1 MREQA
6 DEALERLGLADV
18 ADRPAGGLPYGTLK
32 RVEIARALCQQPRL
46 LMLDEPASGLSHEEV
61 DELGGLIVSLRD
73 DLDLT
78 VLLVE
83 HHMGMVMRISD
94 TVVVLEFG
102 RKIADGPPARGP
114 GGRARHRGLP
124 GGERVSLLEV
134 SDLEAGYGPVTV
146 LRGISFSVD
155 EGRIVTVLGPNGAG
169 KTTTLRA
176 LSGMVRRAGEI
187 RFDGKDVSG
196 YSPEKMARQSVAHVP
211 EGRGTFTGLTVEENL
226 RVGAYPR
233 RDKRRRS
240 RRTCKRCFG
249 YFPRLEERRA
259 QHAGSLSGGEQ
270 QMLAI
275 ARALMLRPRLMLLD
289 EPSLGLA
296 PKLTRELFEILE
308 KIAREEGVTL
318 LLVEQNANL
327 VLKFADDAYVLEAGR
342 IVLSGTAKEIEAD
355 EGIRRSYLG
364 F

>member
-1 MREQA
+1 M
-6 DEALERLGLADV
+6 
-18 ADRPAGGLPYGTLK
+18 
-32 RVEIARALCQQPRL
+32 
-46 LMLDEPASGLSHEEV
+46 
-61 DELGGLIVSLRD
+61 
-73 DLDLT
+73 
-78 VLLVE
+78 
-83 HHMGMVMRISD
+83 
-94 TVVVLEFG
+94 
-102 RKIADGPPARGP
+102 
-114 GGRARHRGLP
+114 
-124 GGERVSLLEV
+124 SLLEIEA
-134 SDLEAGYGPVTV
+134 LEAGYGPVTV

-176 LSGMVRRAGEI
+176 LSGSIRRSGTI
-187 RFDGKDVSG
+187 RFDGEDVSKAT
-196 YSPEKMARQSVAHVP
+196 PEKLARKQVAHVP

-233 RDKRRRS
+233 KDKAGVAEDM
-240 RRTCKRCFG
+240 KRCFG

-259 QHAGSLSGGEQ
+259 QHAGAMSGGEQ

-296 PKLTRELFEILE
+296 PKLTAELFKILE
-308 KIAREEGVTL
+308 RIAREEGVTL

-327 VLKFADDAYVLEAGR
+327 VLKFADDAHVLEAGR
-342 IVLSGTAKEIEAD
+342 IVLSGTAAEIQAD

-364 F
+364 V

>member
-1 MREQA
+1 M
-6 DEALERLGLADV
+6 
-18 ADRPAGGLPYGTLK
+18 
-32 RVEIARALCQQPRL
+32 
-46 LMLDEPASGLSHEEV
+46 
-61 DELGGLIVSLRD
+61 
-73 DLDLT
+73 
-78 VLLVE
+78 
-83 HHMGMVMRISD
+83 
-94 TVVVLEFG
+94 
-102 RKIADGPPARGP
+102 
-114 GGRARHRGLP
+114 
-124 GGERVSLLEV
+124 SLLEV

-146 LRGISFSVD
+146 LRKISFSVE

-176 LSGMVRRAGEI
+176 LSGMVRRSGTV

-196 YSPEKMARQSVAHVP
+196 HTPEKMARQSVAHVP

-226 RVGAYPR
+226 RLGAFPR
-233 RDKRRRS
+233 RDKGAIAEDMQ
-240 RRTCKRCFG
+240 RCFG
-249 YFPRLEERRA
+249 HFPRLEERRE

-296 PKLTRELFEILE
+296 PKLTRELFAILV

-327 VLKFADDAYVLEAGR
+327 VLQFADDAHVLESGR
-342 IVLSGTAKEIEAD
+342 IVMSGTAEEIQAD
-355 EGIRRSYLG
+355 EGVRRSYLG
-364 F
+364 L

>member
-1 MREQA
+1 M
-6 DEALERLGLADV
+6 
-18 ADRPAGGLPYGTLK
+18 
-32 RVEIARALCQQPRL
+32 
-46 LMLDEPASGLSHEEV
+46 
-61 DELGGLIVSLRD
+61 
-73 DLDLT
+73 
-78 VLLVE
+78 
-83 HHMGMVMRISD
+83 
-94 TVVVLEFG
+94 
-102 RKIADGPPARGP
+102 
-114 GGRARHRGLP
+114 
-124 GGERVSLLEV
+124 SLLEV
-134 SDLEAGYGPVTV
+134 SELEAGYGPVTV

-176 LSGMVRRAGEI
+176 LSGTVRREGSI
-187 RFDGKDVSG
+187 QFDGKDVSD

-226 RVGAYPR
+226 RVGAFPR
-233 RDKRRRS
+233 KDRGAIAEDV
-240 RRTCKRCFG
+240 KRCFG
-249 YFPRLEERRA
+249 YFPRLEERRT
-259 QHAGSLSGGEQ
+259 QQAGAMSGGEQ

-275 ARALMLRPRLMLLD
+275 GRALMLRPRLMLLD

-296 PKLTRELFEILE
+296 PKLTRELFGILE

-342 IVLSGTAKEIEAD
+342 IVMSGTAKEIEAD

-364 F
+364 L

>member
-1 MREQA
+1 M
-6 DEALERLGLADV
+6 
-18 ADRPAGGLPYGTLK
+18 
-32 RVEIARALCQQPRL
+32 
-46 LMLDEPASGLSHEEV
+46 
-61 DELGGLIVSLRD
+61 
-73 DLDLT
+73 
-78 VLLVE
+78 
-83 HHMGMVMRISD
+83 
-94 TVVVLEFG
+94 
-102 RKIADGPPARGP
+102 
-114 GGRARHRGLP
+114 
-124 GGERVSLLEV
+124 SLLEV

-146 LRGISFSVD
+146 LRGISFNVD

-176 LSGMVRRAGEI
+176 LSGIVRRAGEI

-226 RVGAYPR
+226 RVGAFPR
-233 RDKRRRS
+233 RDRAEIAGDM
-240 RRTCKRCFG
+240 KRCFG

-296 PKLTRELFEILE
+296 PRLVDVVFEALAAIRDRGL
-308 KIAREEGVTL
+308 AV
-318 LLVEQNANL
+318 LLVEQRAQRTVALASRTQVIANGRL
-327 VLKFADDAYVLEAGR
+327 RLTLTPDDAADTRTMVAAY
-342 IVLSGTAKEIEAD
+342 LS
-355 EGIRRSYLG
+355 
-364 F
+364 